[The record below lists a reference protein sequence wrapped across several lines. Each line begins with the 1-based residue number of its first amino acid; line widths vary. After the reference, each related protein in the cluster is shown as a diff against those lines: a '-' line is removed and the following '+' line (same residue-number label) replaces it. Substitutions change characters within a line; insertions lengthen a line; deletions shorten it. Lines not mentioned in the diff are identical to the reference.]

1 MIKGITVKLIPQ
13 EIENKDPFGGDIIKD
28 GEPIY
33 VANVLVAPTSADEKL
48 DALNLYGKHAVY
60 TLGIP
65 KGDQHNWVNQKVEFF
80 GKVWRTFGIPLEGI
94 EGNIP
99 LNWNKKVTV
108 ERYE

>member
-1 MIKGITVKLIPQ
+1 MIKGMTIKIIPQ
-13 EIENKDPFGGDIIKD
+13 EIANKDPFGSDIKKD
-28 GEPIY
+28 GEPIS
-33 VANVLVAPTSADEKL
+33 VDNVLIAPTSADEKL

-65 KGDQHNWVNQKVEFF
+65 KGDTHNWIDQKVEFF

-99 LNWNKKVTV
+99 LIWNKKITV

>member
-1 MIKGITVKLIPQ
+1 MIKGITVSIIPQ
-13 EIENKDPFGGDIIKD
+13 TKGEKDPFGREIITD
-28 GEPIY
+28 GESIE
-33 VANVLVAPTSADEKL
+33 VENVLVAPTSADEKL
-48 DALNLYGKHAVY
+48 DALNLYGKYAVY

-65 KGDQHNWVNQKVEFF
+65 KGDTHNWIDQKVEFF

-99 LNWNKKVTV
+99 LSWNKKVTV

>member
-1 MIKGITVKLIPQ
+1 MIKGITVSIIPQ
-13 EIENKDPFGGDIIKD
+13 MKGEKDPFGRGIITD
-28 GEPIY
+28 GNLIE
-33 VANVLVAPTSADEKL
+33 VKNVLVAPTSADEKL

-60 TLGIP
+60 TLAIP
-65 KGDQHNWVNQKVEFF
+65 KGDDHDWIDQKVEFF
-80 GKVWRTFGIPLEGI
+80 GKIWRTFGIPLEGI